1 MSKKFKTVKN
11 FYDRGL
17 WSKKRVHDAVIKNW
31 ITKEEYMGITGEEY
45 VEIEEV

>member
-17 WSKKRVHDAVIKNW
+17 WGKKRVHDAVFKSW
-31 ITKEEYMGITGEEY
+31 ITREEYKEIIGEDY
-45 VEIEEV
+45 AEEE

>member
-17 WSKKRVHDAVIKNW
+17 WSKKRVHDAVVKSW
-31 ITKEEYMGITGEEY
+31 ITAEEYKEIIGEEY
-45 VEIEEV
+45 VGEV

>member
-17 WSKKRVHDAVIKNW
+17 WSQERVRNAVIKSW
-31 ITKEEYMGITGEEY
+31 ITADEYKEITGEAY
-45 VEIEEV
+45 TIE